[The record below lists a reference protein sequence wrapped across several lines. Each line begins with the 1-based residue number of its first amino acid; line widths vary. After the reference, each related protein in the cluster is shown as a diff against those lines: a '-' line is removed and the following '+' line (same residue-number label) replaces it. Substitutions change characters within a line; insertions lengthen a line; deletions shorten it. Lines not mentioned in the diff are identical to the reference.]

1 MQSTT
6 ELIRQQL
13 TETWEQIV
21 TGTVAFA
28 PKLLTALVLIVLAFL
43 VAKIIAWVLT
53 LVLKRVHFDTLLE
66 RVGLTD
72 AIKQIGITAP
82 PSVLVPKVAYYLLLF
97 LFARTLADNL
107 GLEPI
112 SQALGGFLA
121 YVPNMVSA
129 FLILI
134 IGSTVSQF
142 VGNAVAQAAE
152 ASGLDF
158 GPSLG
163 RLLSGLILFI
173 AILMAV
179 AQLRIDTEIVR
190 IVTIAGFA
198 GLSAAFALSF
208 GLGTRDVTR
217 AILAGF
223 YARRVL
229 TVGHNVE
236 VAGESGTLKA
246 VTPTLLVLERG
257 DETITVSNNAILDQP
272 ATMSPTSKSASEETN
287 P

>member
-21 TGTVAFA
+21 TGTVDFA
-28 PKLLTALVLIVLAFL
+28 PKILTALILIVVAFL
-43 VAKIIAWVLT
+43 IAKIIAWVLGI
-53 LVLKRVHFDTLLE
+53 VLRRVHFDTLIE
-66 RVGLTD
+66 RVGLT
-72 AIKQIGITAP
+72 AALKQIGITAK
-82 PSVLVPKVAYYLLLF
+82 PSSLIPKIAYYLLLF
-97 LFARTLADNL
+97 LFARTLADGL

-134 IGSTVSQF
+134 IGSTLGQF
-142 VGNAVAQAAE
+142 AGNAVARSAE
-152 ASGLDF
+152 ASGLEF
-158 GPSLG
+158 GASLG
-163 RLLSGLILFI
+163 KLLSGLILFI

-179 AQLRIDTEIVR
+179 AQLRVDTDIVR
-190 IVTIAGFA
+190 IVTTAGFA
-198 GLSAAFALSF
+198 GIAAAFALSF

-229 TVGHNVE
+229 TLGHE
-236 VAGESGTLKA
+236 IEIGGERGVLKA
-246 VTPTLLVLERG
+246 ITPTLLVLERG
-257 DETITVSNNAILDQP
+257 NETITVSNTALLDQS
-272 ATMSPTSKSASEETN
+272 ATMSPGGHDSED
-287 P
+287 